1 MRSALGAIVVADW
14 YTLPGTPSDMLTSE
28 RQGGR
33 RLKTDQGS
41 TAFYEGREFY
51 TFRQFDIAPDATEVI
66 KVVAGGD
73 TIVQTFGASLVLGEL
88 RIELVV
94 GGTEGGTFA
103 TPLPILPANGMSEA
117 PSVSAGVTMAV
128 GGTHTGGTIVDVLRL
143 NAGSPATQANE
154 VSASE
159 DLPFGFPAGTYYI
172 RLVSI
177 NSANAEGIFRARWE
191 QRA

>member
-1 MRSALGAIVVADW
+1 VAADW

-28 RQGGR
+28 REGTR
-33 RLKTDQGS
+33 RMKTDPGS

-51 TFRQFDIAPDATEVI
+51 TFRQFDITGGTTEVI
-66 KVVAGGD
+66 KVVASGD

-88 RIELVV
+88 RVELVV
-94 GGTEGGTFA
+94 GGTEGGTFG
-103 TPLPILPANGMSEA
+103 TPLPILRANGMSEA
-117 PSVSAGVTMAV
+117 PTVSAGVTMAA
-128 GGTHTGGTIVDVLRL
+128 GGTHTGGTVVDVLLL
-143 NAGSPATQANE
+143 NAGSPAAQASE

-159 DLPFGFPAGTYYI
+159 DLPIGFPAGTYYI

-177 NSANAEGIFRARWE
+177 NNANAQGIFRARWE